1 MTKEITAFSTIDEL
15 TVADFLTVTLG
26 DIVIALSAF
35 VTVGGSYR
43 LYSQRQRDRNDR
55 LRNALYA
62 EMVKSGDRI
71 YKTAREMKTKE
82 LTEETYLPEES
93 PVVTTV
99 SDSNAADLGGLTDDE
114 VTAVVNFYT
123 KAKPVHRRLQR
134 AIGDTEVSA
143 VELLYIRASLVDL
156 NNLRNE
162 ALSQIEREIEQP
174 TKPKHRE
181 ELTGGGE
188 PTLEE
193 IKDRI

>member
-1 MTKEITAFSTIDEL
+1 VI
-15 TVADFLTVTLG
+15 DFLTVTLG
-26 DIVIALSAF
+26 DIVIGLSAF
-35 VTVGGSYR
+35 ITVGGSYQ

-82 LTEETYLPEES
+82 LTEESYLPEES

-99 SDSNAADLGGLTDDE
+99 FDSNADDLGGLTDDE
-114 VTAVVNFYT
+114 VRAVVNFYT

-134 AIGDTEVSA
+134 AIDDTDVSS
-143 VELLYIRASLVDL
+143 VELVYIRASLVDL

-162 ALSQIEREIEQP
+162 ALSQIENEIQ
-174 TKPKHRE
+174 KPMIPSHCE
-181 ELTGGGE
+181 ELSGGGE